1 MYSDF
6 ARKVSETFFT
16 RLLLL
21 CIRLVTTVIVARTL
35 GPEGRGLYAVALAFS
50 AMGVQFGNLG
60 LHASN
65 TYYVARNKRLLP
77 RLVGNTLVV
86 SFIMGGGGALTAWG
100 VFYLWPDLSPVTGT
114 LLVLS
119 LVWIPFGLAYML
131 LQNLLLGIH
140 EVRAYNKIEL
150 ITKILALAL
159 LGLIVFF
166 GAATVELVF
175 SAGLIGLIAG
185 ALWILLGLKS
195 SLSEAPRPSLA
206 LFKDNIAYGLKA
218 YAGAFFA
225 FLVLRAGLLM
235 IKYLLDPEQAGYYS
249 ISSTMAEM
257 MYMIPVVIGT
267 ILFPKLSAM
276 NSTSEK
282 WGATRKVVLLVVLIM
297 LALAGLSYLLAEPV
311 VTILFGEAFL
321 PAVPAFLWLMPGVIM
336 LSVNTV
342 YMNYFASTG
351 MPLITVYSPAIAAA
365 VNIVLNMKLI
375 PVMGIIGASVSISV
389 SYGLM
394 LLASIIYIK
403 GQQRK

>member
-1 MYSDF
+1 
-6 ARKVSETFFT
+6 
-16 RLLLL
+16 
-21 CIRLVTTVIVARTL
+21 
-35 GPEGRGLYAVALAFS
+35 
-50 AMGVQFGNLG
+50 
-60 LHASN
+60 
-65 TYYVARNKRLLP
+65 
-77 RLVGNTLVV
+77 
-86 SFIMGGGGALTAWG
+86 
-100 VFYLWPDLSPVTGT
+100 
-114 LLVLS
+114 
-119 LVWIPFGLAYML
+119 
-131 LQNLLLGIH
+131 
-140 EVRAYNKIEL
+140 
-150 ITKILALAL
+150 
-159 LGLIVFF
+159 
-166 GAATVELVF
+166 
-175 SAGLIGLIAG
+175 
-185 ALWILLGLKS
+185 
-195 SLSEAPRPSLA
+195 
-206 LFKDNIAYGLKA
+206 
-218 YAGAFFA
+218 
-225 FLVLRAGLLM
+225 
-235 IKYLLDPEQAGYYS
+235 
-249 ISSTMAEM
+249 
-257 MYMIPVVIGT
+257 
-267 ILFPKLSAM
+267 M